1 MQNVSINYCSNK
13 FSIRFN
19 RPDVS
24 KQSSYENID
33 RDQEELEMADTIV
46 TEPVRSTERT
56 PLEIARQRRQS
67 MRRLVRQTSTVDTQK
82 TPDGVMQLTYW
93 F

>member
-1 MQNVSINYCSNK
+1 MRLNQLHYIYQ

-33 RDQEELEMADTIV
+33 KDQEEIEMTDTIV
-46 TEPVRSTERT
+46 TEPVKTTERT